1 MNGYAIGGGDYMA
14 NVNETRKIVSVEFN
28 EEQYLQLTELI
39 DHLQGQSLST
49 VTKQDV
55 LMFLLASAYRNIIL
69 KENRQ

>member
-1 MNGYAIGGGDYMA
+1 MA

-39 DHLQGQSLST
+39 DHFQGQSLST
-49 VTKQDV
+49 VTKQDI
-55 LMFLLASAYRNIIL
+55 LLFLLASAYRNIIL